1 MQMAR
6 GLEDSMRM
14 RNECWIILDGVA
26 MADVEVKVDNKQRS
40 SGKKERAPNRLKR
53 GVYTARQSWHTAHT
67 IGVLYAQ

>member
-14 RNECWIILDGVA
+14 RNKCWIISDGVA
-26 MADVEVKVDNKQRS
+26 MADVESEGVDNKQRS

-53 GVYTARQSWHTAHT
+53 RRVYTARQS
-67 IGVLYAQ
+67 